1 MPNPILADLD
11 GATSRSRMAPMN
23 NLFSRVATIKRML
36 SGQNP
41 QQVMA
46 NLLQTN
52 PQFAQFM
59 NENRGKSPEQ
69 IAREHGID
77 FEMLQNLLR

>member
-1 MPNPILADLD
+1 
-11 GATSRSRMAPMN
+11 MN